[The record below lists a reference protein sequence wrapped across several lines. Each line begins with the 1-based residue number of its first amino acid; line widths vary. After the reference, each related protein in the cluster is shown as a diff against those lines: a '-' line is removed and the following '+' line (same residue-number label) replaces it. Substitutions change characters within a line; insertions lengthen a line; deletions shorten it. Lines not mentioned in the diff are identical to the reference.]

1 MCSEY
6 SWILKVGGYFVKK
19 KIQFISLDL
28 LYSEDLNITKL
39 ISDTLSSIAEF
50 EINHQKVRQIQGILR
65 AKKVAEYP
73 GRKTVIND
81 KLISEVKH
89 LKQQKMLSIRQI
101 GEIIGRSRNTIYKVL
116 KVHLGCVLTQLIQQE

>member
-1 MCSEY
+1 M
-6 SWILKVGGYFVKK
+6 
-19 KIQFISLDL
+19 
-28 LYSEDLNITKL
+28 
-39 ISDTLSSIAEF
+39 
-50 EINHQKVRQIQGILR
+50 R